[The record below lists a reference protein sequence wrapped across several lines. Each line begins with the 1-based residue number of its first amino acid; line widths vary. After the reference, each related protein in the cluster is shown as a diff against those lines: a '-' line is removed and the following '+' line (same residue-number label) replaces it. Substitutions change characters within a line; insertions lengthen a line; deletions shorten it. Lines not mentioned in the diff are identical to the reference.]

1 MPLYDFTCVCGYENE
16 HIANVNET
24 LPCPACGLTMN
35 RGLSA
40 GRMIGVRSVGYYDD
54 TLGAFIDSNS
64 QRRRLMKEQGVS
76 EYNKI
81 NHRVT
86 DRGKWV

>member
-1 MPLYDFTCVCGYENE
+1 MAICPNCKKDLKR
-16 HIANVNET
+16 
-24 LPCPACGLTMN
+24 LPPRCFFQ
-35 RGLSA
+35 
-40 GRMIGVRSVGYYDD
+40 GVRSEGYYDD

-81 NHRVT
+81 NFRT
-86 DRGKWV
+86 SDRGKWV